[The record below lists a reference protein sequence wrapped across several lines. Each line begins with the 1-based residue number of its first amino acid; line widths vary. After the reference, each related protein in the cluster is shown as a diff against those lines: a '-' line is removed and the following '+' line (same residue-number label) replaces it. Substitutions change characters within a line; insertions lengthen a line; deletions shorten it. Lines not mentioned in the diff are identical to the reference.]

1 MKWITILLIILITI
15 FSSNICRAESVIPAH
30 IHLSSSKIPQGG
42 ISLITIRTESGEH
55 PQVIWL
61 NKTIQMVPEAQKK
74 LWQGFLAADLK
85 QPKGRQNV
93 TVKIDPSNQNTR
105 IELEITAK
113 DYGVQRLTLPP
124 HMVELD
130 DKTLKRVLAEQKII
144 QALWKTP
151 DPTPLWHG
159 AFLRPVPGIVVG
171 PFGKGRIINEQ
182 PRSPHSG
189 VDLRGAAGTPVKAT
203 NRGRITLTDEHFFS
217 GRSVVIDHGGEI
229 LSMYFHLEKI
239 LVQSGEI
246 VEKGQV
252 IGLVGSTGRASGPH
266 LHWGVRLN
274 GVRIDPLVLLD
285 ISRQLEE

>member
-1 MKWITILLIILITI
+1 M
-15 FSSNICRAESVIPAH
+15 
-30 IHLSSSKIPQGG
+30 
-42 ISLITIRTESGEH
+42 
-55 PQVIWL
+55 
-61 NKTIQMVPEAQKK
+61 
-74 LWQGFLAADLK
+74 
-85 QPKGRQNV
+85 
-93 TVKIDPSNQNTR
+93 
-105 IELEITAK
+105 
-113 DYGVQRLTLPP
+113 
-124 HMVELD
+124 
-130 DKTLKRVLAEQKII
+130 
-144 QALWKTP
+144 
-151 DPTPLWHG
+151 
-159 AFLRPVPGIVVG
+159 
-171 PFGKGRIINEQ
+171 
-182 PRSPHSG
+182 
-189 VDLRGAAGTPVKAT
+189 DLRGAAGTPVKAT